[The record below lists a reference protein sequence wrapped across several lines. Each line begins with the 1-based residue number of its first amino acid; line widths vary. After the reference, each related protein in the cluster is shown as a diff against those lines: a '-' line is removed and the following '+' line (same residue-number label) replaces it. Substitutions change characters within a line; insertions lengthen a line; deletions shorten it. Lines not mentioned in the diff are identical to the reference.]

1 MEGNNTQNNKNN
13 DYIDFSQIF
22 QSNYSSNGKQ
32 TEEDY
37 KTLIQSPQNLCKLLK
52 TDLKRGITT
61 LNKQELEWRKKT
73 YGTNKLPPEK
83 PLRIIDF
90 ILECFEDPTLKV
102 LLISAVVSL
111 VIGLL
116 KDGIKT
122 GWIEGGAIFGAVF
135 IVTAISSSLNYNEQL
150 QFRKLKEENEKKRVL
165 VVRNGIEMEID
176 DEDLLVGDLLV
187 LKLGE
192 IISVDG
198 IFVSSNFII
207 TDESAINGE
216 SDLIKKTANFSFE
229 FKNGTSNYVCPI
241 LISGTQILEGQG
253 QMIVCAVGNR
263 SFNGRNREL
272 LAKDNENDS
281 EENLTPLKKQLN
293 DLADLIGQFGY
304 IMAGLI
310 GGVII
315 LKDLFLKLIH
325 RESIFVSSTLDTIIN
340 AFILA
345 ITVIVVAIPEGLPMA
360 VAISLAYSLG
370 QMKKE
375 KNLVKNLNSSETMGN
390 VNNICT
396 DKTGTLTRGQMV
408 VESFWFKGRDY
419 NANEFNTL
427 SSQEKKLFFENISN
441 NMTVVETTDINGN
454 KVLNGDM
461 TEKALYNY
469 MLENGYDKN
478 SILNKDDEGKEKY
491 VLNFNSDNKFM
502 CTLIK
507 ESAYNYKLYLKGAHE
522 KVFPL
527 LTSIRSGSTVYEMFE
542 KYKEEVSK
550 IIKKY
555 STQSKRT
562 LIFASKKVSINE
574 FNFANNKFKEK
585 NVEFYKSL
593 YKGLNFEYLVGIR
606 DQLRAEVPNS
616 VLQCHKAGI
625 KVRMVTGDN
634 IMTALAISKDSN
646 IITDEQFNEALED
659 IEKFR
664 SLCNKILRPNRNY
677 SSNNIRKTSID
688 QTLDKISPDDFESPI
703 ALEGEQFRL
712 LSGNL
717 TKNYDEK
724 THKIKNI
731 ELNDVELF
739 KKTTKRL
746 RVIARATPEDKFLLV
761 FGLKQLDNIIA
772 VTGDGTNDAPA
783 LKEAHVGFAMGIRG
797 TDIAQQAA
805 DILLL
810 DDSFSSIIT
819 ACKFGRNV
827 YDSIRKFVQFQLTT
841 NIVAVFM
848 TLLGGVILKDSPL
861 NAIQMLWVNL
871 IMDSFASLALATEKP
886 NDKLLERK
894 PYKRNASILTLFMKA
909 NIVSQALFQ
918 IFILLFILFKG
929 DALFGVNSDRELEHY
944 EWNDQHG
951 YHFTIFFDV
960 FVFLQVFNSINARKL
975 NQKELDIFEGIEDN
989 AYYIIVQAFI
999 VFGQIVLV
1007 TFGGRA
1013 VRTQPLS
1020 IFQHLCC
1027 ALISSL
1033 SLGVGY
1039 LVKLIPID
1047 MSEKIVKT
1055 KEEIDEENEEEKIKN
1070 DRDKKRLQRT
1080 KTKGPNLTLRRVII
1094 PPRNRKITYNQI
1106 EINSEKY
1113 QNNINKLKDSN
1124 YRTSSPIVLERKN
1137 MTPIYSSRG
1146 HKMNSNTNY
1155 NSNSNYKRNEDK
1167 KSNVTNNIKTI
1178 YSYNFKDKTLSS
1190 NSNNISTTEEKNLLE
1205 DLLSEDTK
1213 NTESPK
1219 KVTKSEKEVN
1229 NNNNKENKINEQKGK
1244 SIITPRFNNNTMFEG
1259 GNNNIENNEQENNEE
1274 KNNINNN
1281 EDKQNISD
1289 ISDENKNNIQNE
1301 NKEQIVEE
1309 IIKKDNL
1316 SDNTSEVSTDFKNL
1330 KNIN

>member
-1 MEGNNTQNNKNN
+1 MEEKNSQNGNNN

-37 KTLIQSPQNLCKLLK
+37 KSLIQSPQNLCKLLK
-52 TDLKRGITT
+52 TDLKKGITT
-61 LNKQELEWRKKT
+61 LNKAEMEWRIKT

-83 PLRIIDF
+83 PLNILDF

-102 LLISAVVSL
+102 LLVSAVISL
-111 VIGLL
+111 IIGLL
-116 KDGIKT
+116 KEGLKT

-176 DEDLLVGDLLV
+176 DEEILVGDLLV

-216 SDLIKKTANFSFE
+216 SDLIKKTANFSSE
-229 FKNGTSNYVCPI
+229 FKNGTNNYVCPI

-272 LAKDNENDS
+272 LSKDNENDS

-315 LKDLFLKLIH
+315 LKDLFLKIIYK
-325 RESIFVSSTLDTIIN
+325 ESIFVSSTLDTIIN

-408 VESFWFKGRDY
+408 VESFFFKGRDY
-419 NANEFNTL
+419 NANEFNSL
-427 SSQEKKLFFENISN
+427 SSQEKKLFFENINN

-461 TEKALYNY
+461 TEKALYNF
-469 MLENGYDKN
+469 MIDNGYDKS
-478 SILNKDDEGKEKY
+478 SILNKDDDREKY

-502 CTLIK
+502 ATLIK
-507 ESAYNYKLYLKGAHE
+507 ESPYYYKLFLKGAHE

-527 LTSIRSGSTVYEMFE
+527 LTSIRSGSTVYEMFD
-542 KYKEEVSK
+542 KYKDEVSK
-550 IIKKY
+550 IIRKY

-562 LIFASKKVSINE
+562 LIFASKKITISE
-574 FNFANNKFKEK
+574 FNIACGKFKEK
-585 NVEFYKSL
+585 NVDFYKSL
-593 YKGLNFEYLVGIR
+593 YKGLNFEYLIGIR
-606 DQLRAEVPNS
+606 DQLRPEVPNS

-646 IITDEQFNEALED
+646 IISEEQFNEALED
-659 IEKFR
+659 IDKYR
-664 SLCNKILRPNRNY
+664 SICNKILRPNRNY
-677 SSNNIRKTSID
+677 SSNNIRKASID
-688 QTLDKISPDDFESPI
+688 QTLDKISANDFDSPI

-739 KKTTKRL
+739 IKTTKRL

-761 FGLKQLDNIIA
+761 FGLKQLENIIA

-894 PYKRNASILTLFMKA
+894 PYKRNASILTVFMKA
-909 NIVSQALFQ
+909 NIVSQGLFQ
-918 IFILLFILFKG
+918 IIILLFILFKG
-929 DALFGVNSDRELEHY
+929 DTLFGVNSDRELEHY
-944 EWNDQHG
+944 DWNDEHG

-975 NQKELDIFEGIEDN
+975 NQKEINIFEGIEDN
-989 AYYIIVQAFI
+989 IYYLIVQGFI
-999 VFGQIVLV
+999 VFGQVVLV

-1020 IFQHLCC
+1020 IFQHICC
-1027 ALISSL
+1027 ALIASL

-1047 MSEKIVKT
+1047 MSEKVVKT
-1055 KEEIDEENEEEKIKN
+1055 KEEIDEENEEERIKKERN
-1070 DRDKKRLQRT
+1070 SKRLQRK

-1106 EINSEKY
+1106 EINSKKCE
-1113 QNNINKLKDSN
+1113 NNINKINDSN
-1124 YRTSSPIVLERKN
+1124 YRTSSPIVIERKN
-1137 MTPIYSSRG
+1137 RTPIYSSRG
-1146 HKMNSNTNY
+1146 QQNNNSTKNEKQIDDKRTNI
-1155 NSNSNYKRNEDK
+1155 
-1167 KSNVTNNIKTI
+1167 TNNIKTI

-1190 NSNNISTTEEKNLLE
+1190 NSNNISTTEDKNLYE

-1213 NTESPK
+1213 NTEYSPNK
-1219 KVTKSEKEVN
+1219 NNKNEKEI
-1229 NNNNKENKINEQKGK
+1229 NNKNNEIKGK

-1259 GNNNIENNEQENNEE
+1259 GNNENKKEEKEINKDEKIQNIEEKQEISE
-1274 KNNINNN
+1274 KS
-1281 EDKQNISD
+1281 E
-1289 ISDENKNNIQNE
+1289 ENKNILQNE
-1301 NKEQIVEE
+1301 NKEQIVED

-1316 SDNTSEVSTDFKNL
+1316 FDNISEESTEFKNL
-1330 KNIN
+1330 KNINSN

>member
-1 MEGNNTQNNKNN
+1 MEENNSQNNQN
-13 DYIDFSQIF
+13 DEYIDFSHIF

-32 TEEDY
+32 TEDDY
-37 KTLIQSPQNLCKLLK
+37 KSVIQSPQNLCKLLK
-52 TDLKRGITT
+52 TDLKKGITT
-61 LNKQELEWRKKT
+61 TNKQEMSWRINT

-90 ILECFEDPTLKV
+90 IIECFEDPTLKV
-102 LLISAVVSL
+102 LLISAIVSL
-111 VIGLL
+111 LIGLL
-116 KDGIKT
+116 KEGLKT
-122 GWIEGGAIFGAVF
+122 GWIEGSAIFGAVF
-135 IVTAISSSLNYNEQL
+135 IVTGISSSLNYNEQL
-150 QFRKLKEENEKKRVL
+150 QFRKLKEENQKKRVL
-165 VVRNGIEMEID
+165 VIRNGIEKEID
-176 DEDLLVGDLLV
+176 DEEILVGDLLV

-198 IFVSSNFII
+198 IFVSSNYII

-216 SDLIKKTANFSFE
+216 SDLIKKTSSFSSE
-229 FKNGTSNYVCPI
+229 FKNGTNNYVCPI
-241 LISGTQILEGQG
+241 LISGTQIVEGQG
-253 QMIVCAVGNR
+253 QMIVCAVGNK

-272 LAKDNENDS
+272 LSKDNENDS

-293 DLADLIGQFGY
+293 DLADLIGKFGY

-315 LKDLFLKLIH
+315 LKDLFLKIYY
-325 RESIFVSSTLDTIIN
+325 RESIFVYSTIDTIIN

-408 VESFWFKGRDY
+408 VESFWFKGKDY
-419 NANEFNTL
+419 SANNFKIL
-427 SSQEKKLFFENISN
+427 STQEKQLFFDNFNNNI
-441 NMTVVETTDINGN
+441 TVVETTDINGN

-461 TEKALYNY
+461 TEKALYNF
-469 MLENGYDKN
+469 MIDNGYDKKN
-478 SILNKDDEGKEKY
+478 ILYKDDTKEKY

-507 ESAYNYKLYLKGAHE
+507 ETAYNYKLYLKGAHE

-527 LTSIRSGSTVYEMFE
+527 LTSIRSGSTVYEMFD
-542 KYKEEVSK
+542 KYKDEVSA

-562 LIFASKKVSINE
+562 LIFASKKISISE
-574 FNFANNKFKEK
+574 FNYANSMFKEK
-585 NVEFYKSL
+585 NVDFYKSL
-593 YKGLNFEYLVGIR
+593 YNGLNFEFLIGIR
-606 DQLRAEVPNS
+606 DQLRPEVPNS

-646 IITDEQFNEALED
+646 IISEDQFNEALEEID
-659 IEKFR
+659 KYRQI
-664 SLCNKILRPNRNY
+664 CNKILRPNRNY
-677 SSNNIRKTSID
+677 SSNNIRKESID
-688 QTLDKISPDDFESPI
+688 HTLEKISSDDFDSPI
-703 ALEGEQFRL
+703 ALEGEQFRV

-717 TKNYDEK
+717 TKFYDEK
-724 THKIKNI
+724 THKIKTI
-731 ELNDVELF
+731 ELNDIEMF
-739 KKTTKRL
+739 KKATKRL

-761 FGLKQLDNIIA
+761 FGLKQLENIIA

-848 TLLGGVILKDSPL
+848 TLLGGIILKDSPL

-909 NIVSQALFQ
+909 NIVSQGLFQ
-918 IFILLFILFKG
+918 IIILLFILFKG
-929 DALFGVNSDRELEHY
+929 DKLFGVNSDRELEHY
-944 EWNDQHG
+944 DWNDQHG

-975 NQKELDIFEGIEDN
+975 NPKELNVFEGIKDN
-989 AYYIIVQAFI
+989 IYYIVVQSFI
-999 VFGQIVLV
+999 VIGQIILV

-1020 IFQHLCC
+1020 IFQHICC
-1027 ALISSL
+1027 MIIASL

-1047 MSEKIVKT
+1047 MSEKQVKS
-1055 KEEIDEENEEEKIKN
+1055 KEEIEEDNDEERIKN
-1070 DRDKKRLQRT
+1070 ERNKKKLQRK

-1094 PPRNRKITYNQI
+1094 PPRNRKISYNQI
-1106 EINSEKY
+1106 EINVEKY
-1113 QNNINKLKDSN
+1113 KNNINKINDNN
-1124 YRTSSPIVLERKN
+1124 YRTSSPIILERKN
-1137 MTPIYSSRG
+1137 MTPIFSSRG
-1146 HKMNSNTNY
+1146 QQINSNN
-1155 NSNSNYKRNEDK
+1155 NSNSNSSQKQNDSKRNI
-1167 KSNVTNNIKTI
+1167 SNYNIKTI
-1178 YSYNFKDKTLSS
+1178 YSYNIKDKSLNSNN
-1190 NSNNISTTEEKNLLE
+1190 NSNNISTTTTEEKNLLE

-1213 NTESPK
+1213 ITENS
-1219 KVTKSEKEVN
+1219 S
-1229 NNNNKENKINEQKGK
+1229 NNKITSNVKDKKTEPKGK
-1244 SIITPRFNNNTMFEG
+1244 NIITPRFNNNNTVFESG
-1259 GNNNIENNEQENNEE
+1259 KNENKKEKEKEE
-1274 KNNINNN
+1274 KNEIL
-1281 EDKQNISD
+1281 EDKKEINENMED
-1289 ISDENKNNIQNE
+1289 NKNIIKNE
-1301 NKEQIVEE
+1301 NKEE
-1309 IIKKDNL
+1309 IILENNKKDNL
-1316 SDNTSEVSTDFKNL
+1316 DNISEESTEY
-1330 KNIN
+1330 KNIKNNNSN